1 MSLNLA
7 EFVDNP
13 EPRCPVILVLD
24 VSDSMKGDPITELNA
39 GLASFKYHVEEDPLA
54 ALRVEL
60 AIVIFGGEATILQ
73 PFKTIDL
80 FTAPKLQAKGNT
92 PLGQALDMGLTLL
105 EERKI
110 HYKNAGIS
118 YYRPWLFLITDGAP
132 TDGML
137 WYEIAQRAHEAD
149 IQGKLSLY
157 TIAVKGADMKILSQI
172 ASPHRPPFQLK
183 DLRFR
188 ELFHWLSA
196 SVRIVSTSTE
206 LHGPQMLAL
215 PSITGWAKVEKP

>member
-24 VSDSMKGDPITELNA
+24 TSDSMKGDPISELNA

-54 ALRVEL
+54 SLRVEVG
-60 AIVIFGGEATILQ
+60 IVTFGGEAEVLQ
-73 PFKTIDL
+73 PFKTVDL
-80 FTAPKLQAKGNT
+80 FTAPKLTAKGNT
-92 PLGQALDMGLTLL
+92 PLGHALEMGLTLL
-105 EERKI
+105 EERKVQ
-110 HYKNAGIS
+110 YKSAGIP

-137 WYEIAQRAHEAD
+137 WYEAALRAHEAD
-149 IQGKLSLY
+149 SQGKLSLY
-157 TIAVKGADMKILSQI
+157 TIAVRGADMKILSQI
-172 ASPHRPPFQLK
+172 APSHRPPFQLK

-196 SVRIVSTSTE
+196 SVRMVSTSTV
-206 LHGPQMLAL
+206 LQGAQMLAL
-215 PSITGWAKVEKP
+215 PSISGWAEVER